1 VHTGCMVTLKS
12 NARAGLGIVALPG
25 YVCRDEVERGDL
37 IRVLPHW
44 VAEES
49 TISAL
54 VPSRRGMSAA
64 VRAFLDYL
72 AEHLPRVV
80 SAG

>member
-1 VHTGCMVTLKS
+1 MVTLKS

-25 YVCRDEVERGDL
+25 YVCRDEVHRGEL
-37 IRVLPHW
+37 VRVLPDW

-54 VPSRRGMSAA
+54 LPTRRGMSAS
-64 VRAFLDYL
+64 VRAFLDHL
-72 AEHLPRVV
+72 AHHFPDAVTV
-80 SAG
+80 D